1 MLIDDKVQ
9 SIYEEFRCELGLH
22 KKDILSAQNLHKNL
36 LDKNPFRYESPFL
49 ISAVCVYA
57 ISHNVPQ
64 QVTLEDIENIS
75 HIKKEDI
82 VKCYNL
88 AQESELEGF
97 IHQKKDDYVN

>member
-1 MLIDDKVQ
+1 MQ

-22 KKDILSAQNLHKNL
+22 KKDILSAQNLHKDL
-36 LDKNPFRYESPFL
+36 LEKNPFRYESPFL

-57 ISHNVPQ
+57 ISNNIPQ

-82 VKCYNL
+82 VKCYQL
-88 AQESELEGF
+88 VLDSKIEGF
-97 IHQKKDDYVN
+97 IPLKGDDYAN

>member
-1 MLIDDKVQ
+1 MIDDKIQ

-22 KKDILSAQNLHKNL
+22 KKDVLSAQNLHKDL

-82 VKCYNL
+82 LKCYEL
-88 AQESELEGF
+88 ALDSELEGF
-97 IHQKKDDYVN
+97 MHLKEDDFAN

>member
-1 MLIDDKVQ
+1 MIDEKVQ

-22 KKDILSAQNLHKNL
+22 KKDILSAQNLHKDL

-49 ISAVCVYA
+49 ITAVCVYA
-57 ISHNVPQ
+57 ISNNIPQ

-82 VKCYNL
+82 VKCYQL
-88 AQESELEGF
+88 ALDSNLEGF
-97 IHQKKDDYVN
+97 IHLKGDDYAN